1 MQRAK
6 SPTQPASFHNIKNTE
21 SISSKKLKSNN
32 FNTTTILD
40 YFKNTGSIAKYR
52 LQYCLAKIAKFFAYI
67 FLLPKKTSDK
77 LDKRCEEHL
86 NKIKNIHLKILFL
99 SAIGNEDLPKV
110 EQLLKENPDI
120 SEIKGLALAAIKSQ
134 KFEIAGQI
142 FKHGAPIDAEALKIA
157 ENLGDKKVFEL
168 AKAYT
173 QSYKNGESPLFY
185 VKTKEVLNYLLVH
198 GADVNHV
205 NNDGETPLFKFIRK
219 GQLSF
224 LKETL
229 KFNPD
234 FTIKNNNDESL
245 LHVAY
250 ACEQKEMF
258 LAIYNAN
265 LKNITSDKLPSEI
278 ADYLTKLGII
288 SCNDL
293 INLLLSELDCKKVED
308 NAHLYFTFVS
318 TIFNS
323 DEVDTSKKY
332 DLIYSWLGIELD
344 RIEASTRLTFLHTAA
359 TSRQTVAL
367 QNYIKLVN
375 PSQKEKNVAL
385 TAAFGINNNIE
396 TCLALINSGADIRS
410 SLETLLNSVNE
421 ASTSY
426 NIAIS
431 LKQILEVLSNPNYSG
446 LLDATINEIT
456 SSTKTNVISLL
467 IYYATKHEAV
477 DVLKAL
483 KNKEV
488 LYNAKYI
495 NGIDNAFEDSL
506 GDKNEE
512 IQNLYKSFQTK

>member
-1 MQRAK
+1 MGA
-6 SPTQPASFHNIKNTE
+6 PACALSTASTECNIKNTE
-21 SISSKKLKSNN
+21 NASDKNLKTNY
-32 FNTTTILD
+32 FNKATVID
-40 YFKNTGSIAKYR
+40 YFKDTANIAKYR

-99 SAIGNEDLPKV
+99 SAIGNEDLPKI

-142 FKHGAPIDAEALKIA
+142 FKHGAPIDAETLKIA

-205 NNDGETPLFKFIRK
+205 NNDGETPLFKFVRK

-258 LAIYNAN
+258 IDVYNYILNNTTASKYIYENFDRFCTDSIN
-265 LKNITSDKLPSEI
+265 KKNH
-278 ADYLTKLGII
+278 
-288 SCNDL
+288 DL
-293 INLLLSELDCKKVED
+293 INLLLTGFSFKYLPNAYAYFLLVETILNGSEDDFKNKCTLLHD
-308 NAHLYFTFVS
+308 
-318 TIFNS
+318 
-323 DEVDTSKKY
+323 
-332 DLIYSWLGIELD
+332 WLGIPLD
-344 RIEASTRLTFLHTAA
+344 QTDESGWSFLHMAA
-359 TSRQTVAL
+359 ASGKTVAL
-367 QNYIKLVN
+367 QRFINHSN
-375 PSQKEKNVAL
+375 PDDYDKYTAL
-385 TAAFGINNNIE
+385 T
-396 TCLALINSGADIRS
+396 L
-410 SLETLLNSVNE
+410 
-421 ASTSY
+421 
-426 NIAIS
+426 
-431 LKQILEVLSNPNYSG
+431 
-446 LLDATINEIT
+446 
-456 SSTKTNVISLL
+456 
-467 IYYATKHEAV
+467 
-477 DVLKAL
+477 
-483 KNKEV
+483 
-488 LYNAKYI
+488 
-495 NGIDNAFEDSL
+495 AFE
-506 GDKNEE
+506 K
-512 IQNLYKSFQTK
+512 KR